1 MSPGQGS
8 RSSMPQIT
16 VHVSILRIPQAAA
29 KAQHSQ
35 KKKKNFCKSVREYG
49 LVASPEA
56 AQATSDAAASSGAR
70 RPGFPPPWL
79 GHLLAVW
86 P

>member
-8 RSSMPQIT
+8 RPSMPRIT
-16 VHVSILRIPQAAA
+16 VHVSILKTAQAAA

-35 KKKKNFCKSVREYG
+35 KKKFCKSVREYG